1 MKHFAML
8 LATSALATV
17 CHGQPP
23 VAAFDFDEG
32 SGSRARDSS
41 PHGQIARIHQADWAR
56 GLDGSALS
64 FARPEA
70 AVRVPSRRWLQLGS
84 QLSLSAWIY
93 PTIAD
98 GHSRIIIAKNDE
110 YLLRMDKQ
118 AEGGRISFFVQV
130 GAPAVTWEPRVCSKA
145 PPTLHAWHHVAAT
158 WDGARLRLYLDGELQ
173 GETPRS
179 GFPNPNPYPAMIGNF
194 EYPSCHGGNFGGLI
208 DQVRIHARALTPAEA
223 RAEFAA
229 GRSAP

>member
-8 LATSALATV
+8 LATFALATA
-17 CHGQPP
+17 CHGQAP
-23 VAAFDFDEG
+23 VAAFGLDEG

-41 PHGQIARIHQADWAR
+41 PHGLVARVPGAEWVRGAD
-56 GLDGSALS
+56 GTALS

-84 QLSLSAWIY
+84 QLSLSAWVY

-98 GHSRIIIAKNDE
+98 EQSRIIIAKNDE

-118 AEGGRISFFVQV
+118 SEGGRISFFVQV
-130 GAPAVTWEPRVCSKA
+130 GTPAVNWEPRVSSEA
-145 PPTLHAWHHVAAT
+145 PPALHVWHHVLAA

-173 GETPRS
+173 AETLHA
-179 GFPNPNPYPAMIGNF
+179 GFPNPNPYPVMIGNF

-208 DQVRIHARALTPAEA
+208 GQVRIYARALTPGEV

-229 GRSAP
+229 GRSAR